1 MSETR
6 TITMKTNFEGLIR
19 LLADGLYSTSDIFV
33 RELIQN
39 GHDSIVRRE
48 ALKESFY
55 QGEISITYDSSEKS
69 ITFADNGIG
78 MDESDIENFLSV
90 IGSTGTGIS
99 KGELEDMFSE
109 ELIGQFGIGML
120 SSFLVASKV
129 CVQTHKVNSDTAYQ
143 WVNYGSTECE
153 LSLIDRKEV
162 GTAVTVFVRPDFTY
176 LLDRQKL
183 EEIIRRYCD
192 FISVPVKINGTALLM
207 QFSLLGIRNIKLR
220 SRKWIPTAHLSIG
233 VSLTC
238 LWMYSQSTLTNR

>member
-99 KGELEDMFSE
+99 KGELEDMAELRLYYYEDKLDDAWDTLQRIKAE
-109 ELIGQFGIGML
+109 EQYLGRAGMYVGTLGWEILIGIKTKRMEQVKPALGI
-120 SSFLVASKV
+120 FFK
-129 CVQTHKVNSDTAYQ
+129 KYRNSEDLA
-143 WVNYGSTECE
+143 
-153 LSLIDRKEV
+153 DRYMCYK
-162 GTAVTVFVRPDFTY
+162 AFA
-176 LLDRQKL
+176 
-183 EEIIRRYCD
+183 RYCCASCR
-192 FISVPVKINGTALLM
+192 IVPPENRERMERHAEFWLKKAEQMAGHLDGLM
-207 QFSLLGIRNIKLR
+207 QVAWRTEQIKKIREGFEKI
-220 SRKWIPTAHLSIG
+220 
-233 VSLTC
+233 
-238 LWMYSQSTLTNR
+238 

>member
-1 MSETR
+1 MRETR
-6 TITMKTNFEGLIR
+6 TLTMKTNFEGLIR

-33 RELIQN
+33 RELVQN

-48 ALKESFY
+48 ALKETFY

-69 ITFADNGIG
+69 ITFTDNGIG

-99 KGELEDMFSE
+99 RGELEDMFSE

-143 WVNYGSTECE
+143 WVKSEN
-153 LSLIDRKEV
+153 
-162 GTAVTVFVRPDFTY
+162 
-176 LLDRQKL
+176 
-183 EEIIRRYCD
+183 
-192 FISVPVKINGTALLM
+192 
-207 QFSLLGIRNIKLR
+207 
-220 SRKWIPTAHLSIG
+220 
-233 VSLTC
+233 
-238 LWMYSQSTLTNR
+238 